1 MIELK
6 NIYKKYEQKTV
17 LNNISTSFKKHKIT
31 SLIGANGAGKSTA
44 LGIASRLI
52 KADSGS
58 VIIDGLDINK
68 YKNNELAQKISI
80 LKQQNNINI
89 RLRVK
94 ELVGFGRFP
103 YSQGKLNSKDEEKIK
118 EAIAYM
124 DLEDL
129 QDRFLDSLSGGQR
142 QRAYIAMVIAQDT
155 DYIFLDEP
163 LNNLDMK
170 HSLQIMKILKSLAN
184 DFNKSIIL
192 VLHDINFASVHSD
205 EIVAMRNGEILYHK
219 ESKELIKEEILKDVF
234 DMDISIHDIKGK
246 KICFYFD

>member
-6 NIYKKYEQKTV
+6 NICKKYEQKMV
-17 LNNISTSFKKHKIT
+17 LNNISLSFTKHKIT
-31 SLIGANGAGKSTA
+31 SLIGSNGAGKSTA
-44 LGIASRLI
+44 LSIVSRLI
-52 KADSGS
+52 KPDSGS
-58 VIIDGLDINK
+58 ISIDGLEINK

-80 LKQQNNINI
+80 LKQQNNMSV

-94 ELVGFGRFP
+94 ELVSFGRFP
-103 YSQGKLNSKDEEKIK
+103 YSQGRLNSKDEEKIK
-118 EAIAYM
+118 QAIAYM
-124 DLEDL
+124 DLESFE
-129 QDRFLDSLSGGQR
+129 DRFLDSLSGGQR

-155 DYIFLDEP
+155 DYILLDEP

-170 HSLQIMKILKSLAN
+170 HSLQIMKILKSLAK
-184 DFNKSIIL
+184 DFDKSIIL

-234 DMDISIHDIKGK
+234 DMDISIHDVKGK

>member
-1 MIELK
+1 MKL
-6 NIYKKYEQKTV
+6 
-17 LNNISTSFKKHKIT
+17 F
-31 SLIGANGAGKSTA
+31 
-44 LGIASRLI
+44 R
-52 KADSGS
+52 
-58 VIIDGLDINK
+58 
-68 YKNNELAQKISI
+68 
-80 LKQQNNINI
+80 QND
-89 RLRVK
+89 
-94 ELVGFGRFP
+94 
-103 YSQGKLNSKDEEKIK
+103 KLNVEEVNEVVSLTKKI
-118 EAIAYM
+118 
-124 DLEDL
+124 LHL
-129 QDRFLDSLSGGQR
+129 F
-142 QRAYIAMVIAQDT
+142 YIAMVIAQDT

>member
-6 NIYKKYEQKTV
+6 NICKKYDSKAV
-17 LNNISTSFKKHKIT
+17 LNNITVSFNKHKIT
-31 SLIGANGAGKSTA
+31 SLIGSNGAGKSTA

-52 KADSGS
+52 KPDSGEI
-58 VIIDGLDINK
+58 IIDGLELSK
-68 YKNNELAQKISI
+68 YKSHELAQKISI

-94 ELVGFGRFP
+94 ELVSFGRFP
-103 YSQGKLNSKDEEKIK
+103 YSQGKLNSKDEAKIK

-124 DLEDL
+124 DLQGLE
-129 QDRFLDSLSGGQR
+129 DRFLDSLSGGQR
-142 QRAYIAMVIAQDT
+142 QRAYIAMIIAQDT
-155 DYIFLDEP
+155 DYILLDEP

-170 HSLQIMKILKSLAN
+170 HSLQIMKILRSLAN

-205 EIVAMRNGEILYHK
+205 YIVAMKNGEILCSK
-219 ESKELIKEEILKDVF
+219 ESKDIIKEDVLKEVF
-234 DMDISIHDIKGK
+234 DMDIKIHEIEK
-246 KICFYFD
+246 KRICFYFD